1 MTTFG
6 CILASP
12 PDRPPPIYTSGF
24 GAAAAFFD
32 FHRFYR
38 GHFYRDHFY
47 RDLVLP
53 RVRAS

>member
-38 GHFYRDHFY
+38 GHFYRD
-47 RDLVLP
+47 LVLP